1 MAPAISLANALAAL
15 LHAATPDTVAVDRDN
30 IAIRRSC
37 TLVFPATPVADAD
50 GNGVVHIEAPADGG
64 AITVDLAGG
73 TLTGG
78 AGSPDAHTGIGI
90 VVRGPRVTIRN
101 GAVRGY
107 KVGIRAEDCD
117 GLVVEDIDT
126 SGNYAQRLRSTPMA
140 EFAGD
145 WLYPHHNDEGQ
156 WIAQHGAGIA
166 VRQAKGVVLRRITS
180 HGTQNGIVLDRV
192 TDSELYD
199 NDCSFLSGWGIAMW
213 RSSRNTICRNRLI
226 YCIRGYSH
234 GLYNRGQDSAGLLM
248 FEQCCDNLVALNS
261 ITHGGDGVFGFAG
274 REALG
279 EAPCPSSAIDPG
291 DPLAWHRGRGC
302 NGNIF
307 ARNDLSFAAAHGL
320 EMTFSSRNTVYGN
333 ILEGNAI
340 CGIWGGYARDSVI
353 TGNEFRANGG
363 AGYGLERGGANLEHA
378 QRVRLARNR
387 FTDEPVSVHLWTD
400 ADEGL
405 RSLPWARANGMGA
418 ADNSVANN
426 TFTRV
431 RTPVELRGA
440 RGTRLAGNTF
450 TECGAKVAQ
459 QDCVGTTEM
468 DAAEAAALDAQDGSI
483 IADIDARL
491 AVLPGSTNPTASRV
505 GARGRADIVM
515 GEFAPWNHRDA
526 IMVPVAA
533 KRGEAIS
540 PGVARFRVLG
550 IEPGALRGDLIAV
563 DAAGAADS
571 PALTA
576 ALAGEHP
583 DGGTVFEVRRASRDN
598 ALPSAVGTARPFTLR
613 VRGSASRPGLE
624 ARHPRRR
631 ALGHAHRSARCPGW
645 TASRRCP
652 RRRRRAPPHRSF
664 RRGHPPPLAPR
675 PRPVARRSPSTC
687 ALSRVRGAPPRVSRP
702 LLPDRLDHP
711 RVRRRPLAD
720 RGRER
725 RRSPG
730 AARRQDRRRAV
741 GYPRPHHRRGRVRTA
756 RRPTDFA
763 GNRVLPERGGRA
775 AGRAARA
782 PRRPVT
788 RLPAAFPF
796 RCRAEVLLFPSCRS
810 FRTASHDNR
819 LDQRSVALRWF
830 ESDRPACIDIAS
842 SALASPPCR

>member
-64 AITVDLAGG
+64 AITVDLGGG

-126 SGNYAQRLRSTPMA
+126 SGNYAQRLRSTPTA

-340 CGIWGGYARDSVI
+340 CGIWGGYARDGVI

-426 TFTRV
+426 AFTRV

-533 KRGEAIS
+533 KRGEAIP

-583 DGGTVFEVRRASRDN
+583 DGGTVIEVRRASRDN

-613 VRGSASRPGLE
+613 VRGGESGPRLE
-624 ARHPRRR
+624 ARGTLVDARWDTRIAPLDVPGGPR
-631 ALGHAHRSARCPGW
+631 LGDVPA
-645 TASRRCP
+645 
-652 RRRRRAPPHRSF
+652 
-664 RRGHPPPLAPR
+664 
-675 PRPVARRSPSTC
+675 V
-687 ALSRVRGAPPRVSRP
+687 
-702 LLPDRLDHP
+702 DD
-711 RVRRRPLAD
+711 VRRRTAASDAVALLLSHLDHDRSRGGPRQLAPSAESAARLPESPD
-720 RGRER
+720 RFCLTASTTLECAAGPWRIVVESDDGVRVRLDGRTILER
-725 RRSPG
+725 WDIHGPTTDVAEFDLPVDQRISLEIEYFQNAG
-730 AARRQDRRRAV
+730 AARLAV
-741 GYPRPHHRRGRVRTA
+741 RLERPDG
-756 RRPTDFA
+756 P
-763 GNRVLPERGGRA
+763 
-775 AGRAARA
+775 
-782 PRRPVT
+782 
-788 RLPAAFPF
+788 
-796 RCRAEVLLFPSCRS
+796 
-810 FRTASHDNR
+810 
-819 LDQRSVALRWF
+819 
-830 ESDRPACIDIAS
+830 
-842 SALASPPCR
+842 